1 MNTQRFTPDM
11 LSKFKNG
18 LNSWIALW
26 HFLVSLENLDF
37 YEGLGKLDKREIQRA
52 RLAYQGSDVCA
63 AVEKRAP
70 HGLSGTPRAAA
81 SRRRFGRDS
90 AQPRSGVRSSYIN

>member
-1 MNTQRFTPDM
+1 MNTQRLTANM

-26 HFLVSLENLDF
+26 HFLVNLENLDF
-37 YEGLGKLDKREIQRA
+37 DESLGLHEREIQRTREA
-52 RLAYQGSDVCA
+52 RQGSDRCA
-63 AVEKRAP
+63 AIEKRSH

-81 SRRRFGRDS
+81 SRRSLDRQGR
-90 AQPRSGVRSSYIN
+90 ALPRSGVRFSYR